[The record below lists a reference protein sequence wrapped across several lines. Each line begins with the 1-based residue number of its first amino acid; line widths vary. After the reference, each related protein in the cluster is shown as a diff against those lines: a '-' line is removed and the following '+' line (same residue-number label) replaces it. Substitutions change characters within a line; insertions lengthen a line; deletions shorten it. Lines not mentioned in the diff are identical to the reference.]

1 MELDPLTGEQTGDF
15 TACTD
20 NCATCIYSSDFCLS
34 CVTGYTLTG
43 SRCHRSIFLSATV
56 LLGPGTTNN
65 SIFTDSDSAQ
75 MQLYKIIRSLN
86 RLGAGIFATLPTAFT
101 NGNTDWR
108 KVLKFTSFKTGSVQA
123 GLDVNSE
130 GYTDSST
137 AST

>member
-1 MELDPLTGEQTGDF
+1 M
-15 TACTD
+15 
-20 NCATCIYSSDFCLS
+20 
-34 CVTGYTLTG
+34 TGYTLTG

-75 MQLYKIIRSLN
+75 MQLYKTIRSLN
-86 RLGAGIFATLPTAFT
+86 RLGAGIFATLPTTFK

-108 KVLKFTSFKTGSVQA
+108 KVIKFTSFKTGSVQA